1 MKMSLISKH
10 QKAKKSIK
18 KGLILRWIKCEWLYS
33 MSLKLDF
40 FYLYFSDQHKSPDF
54 FQCVDICLPEVSFQS
69 KSQKRINR
77 KFHLKYTAWTKQNVS
92 EVSCL
97 GEGPATKSDEFLG
110 KFQTALDLPPL
121 WSFSENSSDLVVW
134 PVPYEGNFLYEY
146 IIFCQIARLD
156 FMFSALCVRDPPC
169 SFQPEV

>member
-1 MKMSLISKH
+1 
-10 QKAKKSIK
+10 
-18 KGLILRWIKCEWLYS
+18 

-110 KFQTALDLPPL
+110 KFQMA
-121 WSFSENSSDLVVW
+121 F
-134 PVPYEGNFLYEY
+134 
-146 IIFCQIARLD
+146 
-156 FMFSALCVRDPPC
+156 DPPALIFGKLYC
-169 SFQPEV
+169 KFFLTYMVAYMQGDMMA